1 MIHTIDLKFTPN
13 NGESAFSVLNKRTD
27 NEIEIDG
34 VKLLSYLTSVKYD
47 KEIYSPCRIEA
58 DIVLLSRSLSNNNPI
73 LPSVT
78 KLRDFFLG
86 CNVEANLIQYHSEA
100 VHEHET
106 GLQTDQQ
113 TAAIGKN
120 YQVINVVP
128 RITRAGG
135 KSVCYLHLI
144 IYSKD
149 YLLTLDKY
157 CRTYTG
163 QKLGEHIFKDKM
175 TKTTGFGSE
184 LFSFNANQLMLL
196 KYKPSDNDAW
206 VEFRHPYLVQYN
218 ESFYDFL
225 ARNCNRCG
233 EFLFFENGK
242 LTLGLP
248 DSTPIDIEADNILSI
263 SYPTLSNTEKFVKGS
278 YYNYMT
284 DEVSTFREKE
294 KYAYDWNM
302 AGDEYFEELNLSGPD
317 KLMGGEF
324 AWGPKFFAIIKDL
337 PRSITCTRSWAEAL
351 GRMISD
357 IGLIIAKE
365 ELSVV
370 YCNNDFKDKFDE
382 KAGDHTDYYDAK
394 EQKRDGKL
402 YQFASLTPGTAK
414 NVNDECKNISAAF
427 FQFVRGMQSDAAHSA
442 IELELL
448 VEPET
453 ARLRVGDRIT
463 LDNENY
469 VIIRINGS
477 FQQDT
482 TQVSESLCILAIPY
496 DDSNV
501 IIPPAYKLADPP
513 KASAQPAFV
522 TDNADPQYL
531 GRVRVKFP
539 WQSSGEQAT
548 PWIRMA
554 TPMATKGGGFFARPA
569 EGDEVLV
576 EFRNGDMQHPVVV
589 GALYRGD
596 RPTPHK
602 FKYAYGGS
610 GATKWQNA
618 CGQQLVLNNGKP
630 KDFIMSFFPC
640 ASYITSMMP
649 VLWMNNAFDATI
661 GKWDA
666 AAETLSNLSGGIT
679 LSDKFGL
686 TSITTET
693 AKRAITIKS
702 TFGDITISA
711 LTGITISAP
720 RGNINI
726 EGKNVSIKAMNNLSI
741 ESGLSV
747 KNDWKKHE
755 YEKKLSQLGKA
766 TAYVGGLTSGLAAAI
781 LDKISNPIDM
791 TLLRCIKE
799 IFVPPMEGTL
809 LLRSNRYLQ
818 LEAGKGQT
826 VDTSEGFLSYLKKD
840 PMLELTVAIKQIAK
854 RVTSE
859 ISTAVSTYRT
869 VCEMAL
875 AYREFC
881 ISASNELQLTFHYK
895 DHIPSLIKEL
905 YQKNEFSKGF
915 TLPGGESY
923 KDSDELEDNI
933 YWVDEAYNDLAE
945 SADKA
950 TENETKLKALAKE
963 VRKLPLSQ
971 SPILFFKSM
980 NEDFFKLDQSTCYIP
995 ASVRN
1000 NYRKALQALLKEAY
1014 TELHILPSD
1023 NDFDLTNE
1031 ISPQAEE
1038 KICNKYLRKA
1048 YFKLLKEVSFVK
1060 PEGMDEPSEIEILNN
1075 GTWAA
1080 YVKAL
1085 KLQPP
1090 TISTLDALGLGSTFD
1105 AFKKNYNIFN
1115 LRTEKNRWTAEQTG
1129 RIMISDNPDTT
1140 MVLNK
1145 EGSWEPK
1152 ENGLAAL
1159 KTILGAAPALEDNE
1173 MPGDGDEVDAVDDI
1187 YEEDLK

>member
-233 EFLFFENGK
+233 EFLFFEDGK

-248 DSTPIDIEADNILSI
+248 DGKPVEINPDNILSI
-263 SYPTLSNTEKFVKGS
+263 SYPTLLDTEKFVEGS
-278 YYNYMT
+278 YYNYMS
-284 DEVSTFREKE
+284 DKVSTFRGDGEH
-294 KYAYDWNM
+294 AYDWDM
-302 AGDEYFEELNLSGPD
+302 AGDEYFEELDVNGPD
-317 KLMGGEF
+317 DLMGCEY
-324 AWGPKFFAIIKDL
+324 AWAPKLLALIDNM
-337 PRSITCTRSWAEAL
+337 PRTMSCTRSWTEAL
-351 GRMISD
+351 GRYAVEVGIM
-357 IGLIIAKE
+357 LLKE
-365 ELSVV
+365 QLAVT
-370 YCNNDFKDKFDE
+370 YCNNDFKDTVVA
-382 KAGDHTDYYDAK
+382 KASDRTDYYDDK

-414 NVNDECKNISAAF
+414 NVNDKCKNISAIF
-427 FQFVRGMQSDAAHSA
+427 FKFVRGMQSDAAHSA

-482 TQVSESLCILAIPY
+482 TQVSESLSILAIPY

-539 WQSSGEQAT
+539 WQSSGETAT

-554 TPMATKGGGFFARPA
+554 TPMASKDGGFFARP
-569 EGDEVLV
+569 EKDDEVLV

-596 RPTPHK
+596 RPTPHNT
-602 FKYAYGGS
+602 KYAYGGT
-610 GATKWQNA
+610 ATTKWQNN
-618 CGQQLVLNNGKP
+618 CGQQFILNNGKP
-630 KDFIMSFFPC
+630 KDFVLGFSPAASFCVGMMS
-640 ASYITSMMP
+640 AKWVNDGVDGWLKGYDSTK
-649 VLWMNNAFDATI
+649 ATLT
-661 GKWDA
+661 K
-666 AAETLSNLSGGIT
+666 LSGGIT
-679 LSDKFGL
+679 LSDTYGL

-702 TFGDITISA
+702 ALGNITISA

-720 RGNINI
+720 KGNINI
-726 EGKNVSIKAMNNLSI
+726 EGKNVSIKALNNISI
-741 ESGLSV
+741 ESGLSI
-747 KNDWKKHE
+747 KNDWKRHE
-755 YEKKLSQLGKA
+755 YDKKLSQLNKVA
-766 TAYVGGLTSGLAAAI
+766 AFSGNLGSSMLAAI
-781 LDKISNPIDM
+781 LDKVSNPLDLS
-791 TLLRCIKE
+791 LLRSIWE
-799 IFVPPMEGTL
+799 AFSAPQEGTL
-809 LLRSNRYLQ
+809 LLKSNRYLQ
-818 LEAGKGQT
+818 LEAGKGKT
-826 VDTSEGFLSYLKKD
+826 VDTSAGFLSYLKND

-854 RVTSE
+854 RVTDE
-859 ISTAVSTYRT
+859 INTAVSTYHKIQKLISEYRNTCFTLAWVGVT
-869 VCEMAL
+869 VK
-875 AYREFC
+875 Y
-881 ISASNELQLTFHYK
+881 NET
-895 DHIPSLIKEL
+895 IPQLIKSMYEDDE
-905 YQKNEFSKGF
+905 YSTDF
-915 TLPGGESY
+915 T
-923 KDSDELEDNI
+923 
-933 YWVDEAYNDLAE
+933 YNNQ
-945 SADKA
+945 
-950 TENETKLKALAKE
+950 TYHNAKE
-963 VRKLPLSQ
+963 FTRNAHFDAENHAAIQNTILTHLGIHEEQLKRLSKLIYTLPLSKNPRLGGIYR
-971 SPILFFKSM
+971 SANK
-980 NEDFFKLDQSTCYIP
+980 DFFKLDQSTCYIP
-995 ASVRN
+995 ASVRD

-1014 TELHILPSD
+1014 KELHILPSE
-1023 NDFDLTNE
+1023 NDFDISTKISKLTVE
-1031 ISPQAEE
+1031 T
-1038 KICNKYLRKA
+1038 LRDRYIRRA
-1048 YFKLLKEVSFVK
+1048 HYKLLTSVNFVK
-1060 PEGMDEPSEIEILNN
+1060 SSIEDLPDEHDMINDD
-1075 GTWAA
+1075 TWGD
-1080 YVKAL
+1080 YL
-1085 KLQPP
+1085 DSLELQPP
-1090 TISTLDALGLGSTFD
+1090 TTSTLDAMGLGSTID
-1105 AFKKNYNIFN
+1105 AYKKIFN
-1115 LRTEKNRWTAEQTG
+1115 VFYLNSEKNRWTAEQTG
-1129 RIMISDNPDTT
+1129 RIMVSDNSDTT
-1140 MVLNK
+1140 MVLSE
-1145 EGSWEPK
+1145 EGTWEPK
-1152 ENGLAAL
+1152 QNGLAAL
-1159 KTILGAAPALEDNE
+1159 KTILGGAPKLEDNE
-1173 MPGDGDEVDAVDDI
+1173 VHVIAEANEE
-1187 YEEDLK
+1187 EEDDND